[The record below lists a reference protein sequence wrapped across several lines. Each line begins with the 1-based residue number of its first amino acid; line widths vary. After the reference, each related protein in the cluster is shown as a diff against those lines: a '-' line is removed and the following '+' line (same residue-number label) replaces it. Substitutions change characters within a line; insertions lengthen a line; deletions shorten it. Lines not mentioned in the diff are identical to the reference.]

1 MVEYNDF
8 LIQDKEMD
16 VEARIIEAMW
26 KIYLCPEMKKEMVE
40 MDAGGFEK
48 IKIGH
53 ITQVANTIMEEM
65 NMEDDDEGGS
75 SKKKDTKLTT
85 QKTGRRIRNKLN
97 FRIVS
102 RTSKGFFVVWDENRL
117 RAKSMQ
123 FGVKPDDIDIT
134 PFAKKV
140 VVVQPVVAAPPAKME
155 NFPKKEKQGTFLGAK
170 DD

>member
-1 MVEYNDF
+1 
-8 LIQDKEMD
+8 MD
-16 VEARIIEAMW
+16 
-26 KIYLCPEMKKEMVE
+26 
-40 MDAGGFEK
+40 
-48 IKIGH
+48 
-53 ITQVANTIMEEM
+53 
-65 NMEDDDEGGS
+65 DDDEGEN
-75 SKKKDTKLTT
+75 SKKKVTGLTT
-85 QKTGRRIRNKLN
+85 HKVGRRIRNKLN

-123 FGVKPDDIDIT
+123 FGVKPDEIDLT

-140 VVVQPVVAAPPAKME
+140 VVVQPAAAPAKLE